1 MNCSHPIVK
10 VVVVAVVR
18 GQLRNRHFQELGI
31 SSFKINA
38 ILCFLYHWRSVE
50 RFCVAQ
56 TMPSVWTTM
65 DPLVDAVVTLSDNKF
80 NVLERLLSPSPPGI
94 VPNPLSK
101 KWRLKAG

>member
-1 MNCSHPIVK
+1 MRFYVSLTIGAAWSCS
-10 VVVVAVVR
+10 
-18 GQLRNRHFQELGI
+18 
-31 SSFKINA
+31 
-38 ILCFLYHWRSVE
+38 
-50 RFCVAQ
+50 VAQ